1 MVFTI
6 HTIMKIN
13 NIVAKFKK
21 KSRNAEMKLIKKD
34 LRTVNVGAALV
45 EDLVN
50 SQNQQGSKHSFFF
63 ITVL

>member
-1 MVFTI
+1 
-6 HTIMKIN
+6 MKIN